1 MFALFKKEVRTFFT
15 SPVGYLI
22 IGLFLTLTG
31 LFLWIFRGPFY
42 IFDYGFADLSNLFLL
57 APWVFIFLVPAIT
70 MKSFS
75 EEFKLGT
82 YELLRIKPISLGQ
95 IILGK
100 FLGTLV
106 LCLLAISPTL
116 IYIFSISDLGIIT
129 GNYDSGV
136 LWGSYFGLLFLLS
149 AYISMGLFASTF
161 SENQIVSFLI
171 GIVFCF
177 LFFLGFDAASTLF
190 TEGSQQLAFQ
200 TFGAKYHFDSIA
212 KGVLDTRDLIY
223 FISVTVLFL
232 YFTFLKL
239 KTSTS

>member
-31 LFLWIFRGPFY
+31 LFLWIFRGPFN

-95 IILGK
+95 VVLGK

-106 LCLLAISPTL
+106 LCLLAVSPTL

-129 GNYDSGV
+129 GNYD
-136 LWGSYFGLLFLLS
+136 
-149 AYISMGLFASTF
+149 
-161 SENQIVSFLI
+161 
-171 GIVFCF
+171 C
-177 LFFLGFDAASTLF
+177 
-190 TEGSQQLAFQ
+190 
-200 TFGAKYHFDSIA
+200 
-212 KGVLDTRDLIY
+212 
-223 FISVTVLFL
+223 
-232 YFTFLKL
+232 
-239 KTSTS
+239 